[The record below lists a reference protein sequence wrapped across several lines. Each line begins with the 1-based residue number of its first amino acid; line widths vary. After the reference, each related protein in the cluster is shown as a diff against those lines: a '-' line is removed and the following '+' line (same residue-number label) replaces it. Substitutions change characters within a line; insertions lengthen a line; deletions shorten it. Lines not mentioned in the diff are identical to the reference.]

1 MSGDYAFHIEPAVC
15 TQAHL
20 AIDAAAKRIR
30 SLLDEVDQDSQRLIA
45 GWDGDAQEA
54 FRARQRQWHADADA
68 ILARLQ
74 QINAGLQRAVQI
86 YVQAD
91 RRGVDL
97 ITGA

>member
-1 MSGDYAFHIEPAVC
+1 MTGSHAFSINPAVC
-15 TQAHL
+15 MDAHL
-20 AIDAAAKRIR
+20 AIDAAARRIR
-30 SLLDEVDQDSQRLIA
+30 ELLEEIDHDGERLLA

-54 FRARQRQWHADADA
+54 FHARQRQWHADADT
-68 ILARLQ
+68 ILTKLQ

-91 RRGVDL
+91 KRGVDL

>member
-1 MSGDYAFHIEPAVC
+1 MTSDYSFHINPAVC
-15 TQAHL
+15 TQAHGE
-20 AIDAAAKRIR
+20 IAAAANRIR
-30 SLLDEVDQDSQRLIA
+30 TLLDEIDQDGQRLLA

-54 FRARQRQWHADADA
+54 FRSRQRQWTVDADT
-68 ILARLQ
+68 ILDRLRL
-74 QINAGLQRAVQI
+74 INSGLQRAVQI